1 MIKIPLSKPYITDVD
16 QRAVMEVLESS
27 QLSLGPKL
35 EEFEHQFATF
45 VGARYA
51 VAVNSGTSALHLCVK
66 ALNITRGDQVITSPF
81 SFISSANCLL
91 YENATPVFVDI
102 DPQTLNIDPTKI
114 VEKITPK
121 IRALLPVH
129 IFGLPCDMSQIK
141 SIAAHF
147 HLHIIEDAC
156 EAIGAQCWMPQ
167 SSVPEHTQHNVEW
180 RPVGALGQCGA
191 FAFYPNKQ
199 MTTGEGGMVVAND
212 ASIAN
217 TCRSLR
223 NQGRALNSQWL
234 SHDQLGYN
242 YRLSELHCALGLSQL
257 RRLPAILAKRA
268 RVANWYTERLRHLSE
283 IIVPLQS
290 PNYRRS
296 WFVYVIRLQ
305 DEFSAHDRDALMAK
319 LIEQGIEC
327 RSYFPPI
334 HLQPFYVKQ
343 FRFKRGDF
351 PITEQISER
360 TIALPFFTD
369 MTETQVDYVCE
380 VLKRLLRKA
389 YSSVSI
395 PNVKE
400 RPKIIQKNTVQ

>member
-1 MIKIPLSKPYITDVD
+1 MIKIPLSKPHITDVD
-16 QRAVMEVLESS
+16 QRAVMAVLKSS

-45 VGARYA
+45 VGSRHA

-66 ALNITRGDQVITSPF
+66 ALNITRGDQVITTPF

-91 YENATPVFVDI
+91 YENATPMFVDI

-114 VEKITPK
+114 VENITRK
-121 IRALLPVH
+121 TRAILPVH

-141 SIAAHF
+141 SIAEQF
-147 HLHIIEDAC
+147 HLHLIEDAC
-156 EAIGAQCWMPQ
+156 EAIGAQCRMPQ
-167 SSVPEHTQHNVEW
+167 PAIPEHNKLNVEW
-180 RPVGALGQCGA
+180 RTVGPLGQCGA
-191 FAFYPNKQ
+191 FGFYPNKQ
-199 MTTGEGGMVVAND
+199 MTTGEGGMVVTND
-212 ASIAN
+212 AFIAN

-234 SHDQLGYN
+234 SHEHLGYN
-242 YRLSELHCALGLSQL
+242 YRLSELNCALGLSQL
-257 RRLPAILAKRA
+257 QQLPAILSKRA
-268 RVANWYTERLRHLSE
+268 RVANWYTDRLRHLSE

-290 PNYRRS
+290 PNYQRS

-305 DEFSAHDRDALMAK
+305 DEFSAHDRDALMTK
-319 LIEQGIEC
+319 LIEQGIAC

-334 HLQPFYVKQ
+334 HLQAFYAKQ
-343 FRFKRGDF
+343 FGFKRGDF

-369 MTETQVDYVCE
+369 MTETQVDYVSE

-400 RPKIIQKNTVQ
+400 RPKILQKNTAQ